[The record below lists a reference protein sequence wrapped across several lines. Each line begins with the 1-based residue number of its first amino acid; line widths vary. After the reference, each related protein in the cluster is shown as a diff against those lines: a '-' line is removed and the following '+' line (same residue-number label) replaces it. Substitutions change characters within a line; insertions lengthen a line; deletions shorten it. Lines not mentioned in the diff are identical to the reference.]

1 LYDLNRKTLRK
12 SKDKTVTDHVQ
23 TELARNKPGE
33 ADFGDHKTLGV
44 RRNQEE
50 AKRKMETKEEELK
63 GNHRYL
69 DSALFILGP
78 DNPIRKFCQCIVDAR
93 YEYKPNMEAV
103 ESVVPV
109 WLSKSFSET
118 LKSIASRLTYL
129 DWIMLFV
136 ALVTS
141 VMLCLE
147 TPHYKTSS
155 CLLLY
160 VSDIMFVS
168 ASSID
173 LLLKILAHGFIFAP
187 KAFVKDLGNV
197 FDIFVFV
204 VSLVALI
211 IQPDNDTAGGKVLL
225 VLRCLRPLRVI
236 TLSPSLRKT
245 ISEMFVVKS
254 VGTKNKSQYGLDIL
268 YVTVLMLLFIFMWAS
283 YGLQVG
289 EKG

>member
-1 LYDLNRKTLRK
+1 
-12 SKDKTVTDHVQ
+12 
-23 TELARNKPGE
+23 
-33 ADFGDHKTLGV
+33 
-44 RRNQEE
+44 
-50 AKRKMETKEEELK
+50 
-63 GNHRYL
+63 
-69 DSALFILGP
+69 
-78 DNPIRKFCQCIVDAR
+78 
-93 YEYKPNMEAV
+93 
-103 ESVVPV
+103 
-109 WLSKSFSET
+109 
-118 LKSIASRLTYL
+118 
-129 DWIMLFV
+129 
-136 ALVTS
+136 
-141 VMLCLE
+141 
-147 TPHYKTSS
+147 
-155 CLLLY
+155 
-160 VSDIMFVS
+160 MFVS

-268 YVTVLMLLFIFMWAS
+268 YVCVPFVLFCLDLSLNLWIV
-283 YGLQVG
+283 YNR
-289 EKG
+289 

>member
-1 LYDLNRKTLRK
+1 MRNFIESGEKMRIEWRNRYTEPLSQSNTEVPVPRRATHFQLFTSLATQRQNLLRKRSSIASIIRESNLSRFPSGQSEIVETVSQRIVVPMNAQNRRLTTPKIEAGHPTRRKTLRK

-160 VSDIMFVS
+160 VS
-168 ASSID
+168 
-173 LLLKILAHGFIFAP
+173 
-187 KAFVKDLGNV
+187 
-197 FDIFVFV
+197 
-204 VSLVALI
+204 
-211 IQPDNDTAGGKVLL
+211 
-225 VLRCLRPLRVI
+225 
-236 TLSPSLRKT
+236 
-245 ISEMFVVKS
+245 
-254 VGTKNKSQYGLDIL
+254 
-268 YVTVLMLLFIFMWAS
+268 
-283 YGLQVG
+283 
-289 EKG
+289 